1 MSERWEL
8 LLSDK
13 VTSIF
18 SLPEELLFF
27 HLKIEVLNT
36 DEACLQQNLSDEFL
50 EIPFGFW
57 NRHSNFQKG

>member
-1 MSERWEL
+1 MRRWEL

-36 DEACLQQNLSDEFL
+36 DGACLQQTSVMN
-50 EIPFGFW
+50 FW
-57 NRHSNFQKG
+57 KSHLDSEHMV

>member
-8 LLSDK
+8 LLSGK

-36 DEACLQQNLSDEFL
+36 DEACLQQTSVMN
-50 EIPFGFW
+50 FW
-57 NRHSNFQKG
+57 KSHLDSEHMV

>member
-13 VTSIF
+13 ITSIF
-18 SLPEELLFF
+18 SLPKELLLF

-36 DEACLQQNLSDEFL
+36 DEACLQPNSVMN
-50 EIPFGFW
+50 FW
-57 NRHSNFQKG
+57 KSHLDSEHMV